1 MIRFA
6 PMKRAVLWL
15 FALVVLGAIGAA
27 GFRLYDERRF
37 AGTRYGEG
45 SRTVVVPPRSGPRQL
60 SQLLARAGVVSDAR
74 RFYVHL
80 HYFRR
85 KAVPRAGEYEFDGPL
100 LPDDV
105 LGKLVRGEVKTYR
118 FTLPEGLRADEIAPI
133 VAATTVCSADEFLK
147 LAHDPAVAK
156 KLGVPAQGLEGFLF
170 PDTYSVPRSAG
181 CAGILQAMV
190 GRFRD
195 EWHKAQVQRAPQV
208 MLDELQAVTLASIVE
223 KETGQ
228 PAERPR
234 ISCVFHNRLRRGMK
248 LQTDP
253 TVIYA
258 ILLEHG
264 FKWDGNLHKTDLT
277 VAHPYNTYSV
287 KGLPPGPIANPGAAS
302 LRAALNPEQCND
314 LFFVSRN
321 DHTHVFCPDF
331 ACHERNVRKFQ
342 IEYFRRKRG

>member
-1 MIRFA
+1 
-6 PMKRAVLWL
+6 MKRGVFWL
-15 FALVVLGAIGAA
+15 FALVVLGSIGFAA
-27 GFRLYDERRF
+27 FRLVDERRF
-37 AGTRYGEG
+37 AGAPYGQG
-45 SRTVVVPPRSGPRQL
+45 ARTVVVPPRSGPHQL
-60 SQLLARAGVVSDAR
+60 AQLLARAGVVSDAH

-85 KAVPRAGEYEFDGPL
+85 KSVPRAGEYEFDGPL
-100 LPDDV
+100 LPDEV
-105 LGKLVRGEVKTYR
+105 IGKLVRGEVKQYR
-118 FTLPEGLRADEIAPI
+118 FTVPEGLRTDEIAPL
-133 VAATTVCSADEFLK
+133 VAATTVCSADEFMK
-147 LAHDPAVAK
+147 LAHDPSTAK

-170 PDTYSVPRSAG
+170 PDTYAVPRSAG
-181 CAGILQAMV
+181 CAGIVQAMV

-195 EWHKAQVQRAPQV
+195 EWQKAQAHRSPEVT
-208 MLDELQAVTLASIVE
+208 LGELQAVTLASIVE

-228 PAERPR
+228 AVERPR
-234 ISCVFHNRLRRGMK
+234 ISCVFHNRLKKKMK

-258 ILLEHG
+258 ILLENG
-264 FKWDGNLHKTDLT
+264 FKWDGNLHKSDLSL
-277 VAHPYNTYSV
+277 AHPYNTYYV

-302 LRAALNPEQCND
+302 LQAALNPAQCND

>member
-15 FALVVLGAIGAA
+15 FGLIVIGAIGFSAW
-27 GFRLYDERRF
+27 RLFDERRF
-37 AGTRYGEG
+37 AAAPFGQGA
-45 SRTVVVPPRSGPRQL
+45 RTVVVPPRSGPRQL
-60 SQLLARAGVVSDAR
+60 SQLLAKAGVVSDAR

-85 KAVPRAGEYEFDGPL
+85 HAVPRAGEYEFEGPL
-100 LPDDV
+100 LPDEV
-105 LGKLVRGEVKTYR
+105 IGKLVRGEVKTYR
-118 FTLPEGLRADEIAPI
+118 FTVPEGLRADEMASI
-133 VAATTVCSADEFLK
+133 VGATTVCPADEFLK

-181 CAGILQAMV
+181 CTGIVQAMV

-195 EWHKAQVQRAPQV
+195 EWHKAQAQRAPDV
-208 MLDELQAVTLASIVE
+208 TLGELQAVTLASIVE

-228 PAERPR
+228 PVERPR
-234 ISCVFHNRLRRGMK
+234 ISCVFHNRLRRKMK

-258 ILLEHG
+258 VLLERG
-264 FKWDGNLHKTDLT
+264 FKWDGNLHKSDLT
-277 VAHPYNTYSV
+277 LAHPYNTYYV
-287 KGLPPGPIANPGAAS
+287 KGLPPGPIANPGAAA
-302 LRAALNPEQCND
+302 LRAAVNPAQCSD
-314 LFFVSRN
+314 LFFVSKN